1 MINDWKQ
8 GHTMPTWDQL
18 EIVRASGEI
27 EFYDLDPSRGTTNIG
42 RDPANDIVIDGPGVA
57 PFHAM
62 LDHRQKPYHLV
73 VFSQVGETTLGGQP
87 LPPNV
92 SREIHNWDTIEFD
105 GHTIIVLEGAAAATR
120 LAPATAP
127 ATEWPSPPGAGPFA
141 PPVEAMAPAAPPAP
155 RRPVGLPV
163 RPIDQADEVI
173 VTELPEREWT
183 VDVDQAVMFQ
193 MTIVN
198 GGDIVAAFEVS
209 VEELDEDWVTILPP
223 QVNLNEGERVTVT
236 ITIAPPRL
244 PTSRAGMHYFAV
256 VVTSPNYPNRRSH
269 RGATLV
275 INPYYEFAV
284 GELSPKRQTIS
295 WFKGAGQARIPIVN
309 KGNSDALFR
318 LEAEDE
324 ERACSFEFQVPGE
337 AAGLATQAEMRL
349 AAEEIARIPVRTTP
363 HSRRLIGLRKRTHS
377 FTVTTTMLEES
388 QMPRAVLGE
397 LRSKP
402 LIGPGL
408 ILLTIFSLIALTLF
422 TFWPRVYL
430 EEPKPRSVRAG
441 QEVHLKWEAFP
452 PFFIKLSLNDETVE
466 APKGSTTERPIKTTM
481 YELRGDTWLSR
492 FFPFMSKPTQRMV
505 EVTPVRPDI
514 LLFEAQPEQI
524 TSGKSAVLSWLAV
537 DADNLILINHTDGVP
552 ETLGHPAGSREIRPE
567 RNTLYT
573 LQAVNN
579 SLGDQPVEQP
589 VEIVVTTPVPTPPS
603 QPVVKQFIVEPEVIT
618 EGQSISLT
626 WVVTGVES
634 VSIQP
639 IGADLPSSGAISHSP
654 KETTLYVLTAS
665 SGEETARAMR
675 QVTVSTALTPTP
687 MPTPGP
693 RYGITKYEGISFC
706 GYTEFRF
713 NVRDAR
719 GLGKRDVTIHIW
731 TDWGFDASVTTDYLG
746 DAKKTIGEDFFD
758 SVWHIELIEDGQ
770 VVDQLEVVT
779 TSGCKYPKKAKED
792 DYSVWTIH
800 WHAGSPTPTATP
812 APTST
817 PTATPTVVS
826 TP

>member
-1 MINDWKQ
+1 
-8 GHTMPTWDQL
+8 MPTWDQL
-18 EIVRASGEI
+18 EIIKASGEI
-27 EFYDLDPSRGTTNIG
+27 EFYDLDPGRGTTNIG
-42 RDPANDIVIDGPGVA
+42 RDLANDIVIDSPGVA

-73 VFSQVGETTLGGQP
+73 VFSQAGETTLDGQP

-92 SREIHNWDTIEFD
+92 SREIRNWDTIEFD
-105 GHTIIVLEGAAAATR
+105 GHTIVLLEGEAAAR
-120 LAPATAP
+120 PAPAIAP
-127 ATEWPSPPGAGPFA
+127 APAFQPSPEWSPLPAAGPSV
-141 PPVEAMAPAAPPAP
+141 PPVEAVAPTAPTAL
-155 RRPVGLPV
+155 RRPVGLPT
-163 RPIDQADEVI
+163 RPIDHVDELI
-173 VTELPEREWT
+173 VTELSEREWT

-193 MTIVN
+193 MTVVN
-198 GGDIVAAFEVS
+198 GGDIVAAFAVS
-209 VEELDEDWVTILPP
+209 VEGLDEDWVTILPP
-223 QVNLNEGERVTVT
+223 QFNLNEGERTTVT
-236 ITIAPPRL
+236 IAITPPRL
-244 PTSRAGMHYFAV
+244 PTSRAGMHHFAV
-256 VVTSPNYPNRRSH
+256 AVTSSNYPNRRSR
-269 RGATLV
+269 RGATLI

-295 WFKGAGQARIPIVN
+295 WFKGAGRARIPVVN
-309 KGNSDALFR
+309 KGNSEALFR

-337 AAGLATQAEMRL
+337 AASLVTQAEMRL
-349 AAEEIARIPVRTTP
+349 SPEETARVPVRITP

-377 FTVTTTMLEES
+377 FTITTNMLEES

-408 ILLTIFSLIALTLF
+408 ILLTIVSLITLTVF
-422 TFWPRVYL
+422 TFWPRVDL
-430 EEPKPRSVRAG
+430 RVNPRSVRAG
-441 QEVHLKWEAFP
+441 QEVHLEWGAFP
-452 PFFIKLSLNDETVE
+452 PFFTKLSLNDETVE
-466 APKGSTTERPIKTTM
+466 APEGSKTDRPIKTTI
-481 YELRGDTWLSR
+481 YQLRGETWLSR
-492 FFPFMSKPTQRMV
+492 FFPFMSKPERRMV

-514 LLFEAQPEQI
+514 LLFEVQPEQI
-524 TSGKSAVLSWLAV
+524 TSGKSAVLSWLVV
-537 DADNLILINHTDGVP
+537 DADDLVLINHTDGNP
-552 ETLGHPAGSREIRPE
+552 ETLSKPVDSREFRPE
-567 RNTLYT
+567 NNTSYS
-573 LQAVNN
+573 LQAINR
-579 SLGDQPVEQP
+579 SSEDQPVEKS

-603 QPVVKQFIVEPEVIT
+603 QPVVKQFMVEPEVIT

-639 IGADLPSSGAISHSP
+639 VGSDLPPSGAINHSP
-654 KETTLYVLTAS
+654 KETTLYMLTAS

-675 QVTVSTALTPTP
+675 QVTVNAAPTPTP
-687 MPTPGP
+687 TPTPGSS
-693 RYGITKYEGISFC
+693 YGITKYEGISFC

-713 NVRDAR
+713 NVKDDR

-731 TDWGFDASVTTDYLG
+731 TDWGFDASVMTDYLG

-758 SVWHIELIEDGQ
+758 SVWHIELIENGH

-779 TSGCKYPKKAKED
+779 TSGCKNPTESKKD

-800 WHAGSPTPTATP
+800 WHAGSPTPTSTATP
-812 APTST
+812 VPTST
-817 PTATPTVVS
+817 PTATS